1 MGKKK
6 GNVDVDIV
14 FEIMKKLCL
23 KEEFDKV
30 VLVSG
35 DGDYYK
41 MVKFLL
47 EEERL
52 AKILFPNKKYSSLYR
67 NMPAQY
73 RMNIWLPDIRMKME
87 YKKKGAS

>member
-1 MGKKK
+1 
-6 GNVDVDIV
+6 
-14 FEIMKKLCL
+14 MKKLYL
-23 KEEFDKV
+23 KEEFNNV

-47 EEERL
+47 EQNKLER
-52 AKILFPNKKYSSLYR
+52 ILFPNKKYSSLYR

-73 RMNIWLPDIRMKME
+73 RMNI
-87 YKKKGAS
+87 

>member
-1 MGKKK
+1 
-6 GNVDVDIV
+6 VDVDIV

-23 KEEFDKV
+23 KEEFDQV
-30 VLVSG
+30 ILVSG

-47 EEERL
+47 EETRL

-73 RMNIWLPDIRMKME
+73 RMNI
-87 YKKKGAS
+87 